1 MFDFDPK
8 SDARN
13 VGPEILFPSG
23 IRFQLVE
30 TADSS
35 LTAQLIYSTS
45 ATSETMH
52 SLRGAFLETVY
63 IYGTAYDTAVRLLDQ
78 AAVHAATPPL
88 TRHPRV
94 FSLGLGLGYVELLS
108 SALSIRHNREL
119 RGASFEAV
127 PELNSSFLHWLEV
140 DDAGAES
147 IAISGLDSGI
157 VSGVVPAHVYDDIL
171 SRTAKETGV
180 DATSIKSR
188 LRDAIQ
194 SRAWLIEGPLTA
206 ALVNDGDK
214 ASAAPAASPATT
226 SADSDSPLATPFH
239 CIAFD
244 AFSSKSTPELWTR
257 EFLESFLAKACAPVC
272 ALSTYACTGHLKRA
286 LQAAGFALNI
296 REGYASKR
304 DSTLATR
311 SIT

>member
-30 TADSS
+30 TADQS
-35 LTAQLIYSTS
+35 LTARLIYTASGTTSTS
-45 ATSETMH
+45 EPANTSETMH

-63 IYGTAYDTAVRLLDQ
+63 IYGKAYDTAIELLDQ
-78 AAVHAATPPL
+78 SINSSVEAN
-88 TRHPRV
+88 RDPRV

-108 SALSIRHNREL
+108 SALSIRHGRKL
-119 RGASFEAV
+119 CGASFEAV
-127 PELNSSFLHWLEV
+127 NELNSSFLHWLGLN
-140 DDAGAES
+140 GAAS
-147 IAISGLDSGI
+147 
-157 VSGVVPAHVYDDIL
+157 VPTHVYDGIL
-171 SRTAKETGV
+171 ERTSIETGV
-180 DATSIKSR
+180 DAARIKLEIR
-188 LRDAIQ
+188 EAIQ
-194 SRAWLIEGPLTA
+194 AGSWIIEGPLTA
-206 ALVNDGDK
+206 QLDS
-214 ASAAPAASPATT
+214 ASL
-226 SADSDSPLATPFH
+226 DSPFH

-244 AFSSKSTPELWTR
+244 AFSGKSTPELWTR
-257 EFLESFLAKACAPVC
+257 EFLDAFLAKACAPIC

-286 LQAAGFALNI
+286 LVASGFELTI

-311 SIT
+311 R

>member
-30 TADSS
+30 TADES
-35 LTAQLIYSTS
+35 LTARLIYASGTVSGTVSGTAS
-45 ATSETMH
+45 ASEPANTSETMH

-78 AAVHAATPPL
+78 AVLNPVSESAPL
-88 TRHPRV
+88 TTRHPRV

-108 SALSIRHNREL
+108 SALSIRHDREL
-119 RGASFEAV
+119 HGASFEAV
-127 PELNSSFLHWLEV
+127 PELNSSFLSWL
-140 DDAGAES
+140 
-147 IAISGLDSGI
+147 GLHGIDSNPSTGT
-157 VSGVVPAHVYDDIL
+157 GLVPTHVYDDIL
-171 SRTAKETGV
+171 SRTSKETGV
-180 DATSIKSR
+180 SDALIKSR
-188 LRDAIQ
+188 LKEAIQ
-194 SRAWLIEGPLTA
+194 SQSWLIEGPLTSE
-206 ALVNDGDK
+206 L
-214 ASAAPAASPATT
+214 AST
-226 SADSDSPLATPFH
+226 SLETPFH

-244 AFSSKSTPELWTR
+244 AFSGKSTPELWTR
-257 EFLESFLAKACAPVC
+257 EFLDSFLAKACAPVC

-286 LQAAGFALNI
+286 LQAAGFTLNI

-311 SIT
+311 P

>member
-30 TADSS
+30 TADQS
-35 LTAQLIYSTS
+35 LTARLIYTASTASGTTSTS
-45 ATSETMH
+45 EPANTSETMH

-63 IYGTAYDTAVRLLDQ
+63 IYGKAYDTAVELLDQ
-78 AAVHAATPPL
+78 AALNPVTGAPPL
-88 TRHPRV
+88 TTRHPRV

-108 SALSIRHNREL
+108 SALSIRHDREL
-119 RGASFEAV
+119 HGASFEAV
-127 PELNSSFLHWLEV
+127 PELNSSFLNWLGLHSV
-140 DDAGAES
+140 DS
-147 IAISGLDSGI
+147 NPSTNTGL
-157 VSGVVPAHVYDDIL
+157 VPAHVYDDIL
-171 SRTAKETGV
+171 NRTSKETGV
-180 DATSIKSR
+180 PDALIKSR
-188 LRDAIQ
+188 LKEAIKSQ
-194 SRAWLIEGPLTA
+194 SWSIEGPLTA
-206 ALVNDGDK
+206 ELSV
-214 ASAAPAASPATT
+214 SS
-226 SADSDSPLATPFH
+226 LETPFH

-257 EFLESFLAKACAPVC
+257 EFLDSFLAKACAPVC
-272 ALSTYACTGHLKRA
+272 VLSTYACTGHLKRA
-286 LQAAGFALNI
+286 LQSANFTLNI

-311 SIT
+311 S

>member
-8 SDARN
+8 NDARN

-35 LTAQLIYSTS
+35 LTARLIYPSADPAET

-63 IYGTAYDTAVRLLDQ
+63 IYGTAYDTATQLLNQ
-78 AAVHAATPPL
+78 AAATTTADSTQPT

-108 SALSIRHNREL
+108 SALSIRHDREL
-119 RGASFEAV
+119 HGASFEAV
-127 PELNSSFLHWLEV
+127 PELNSSFLQWLTL
-140 DDAGAES
+140 DGSAQDAT
-147 IAISGLDSGI
+147 GL
-157 VSGVVPAHVYDDIL
+157 VPHHVYDDIL
-171 SRTAKETGV
+171 TRTAKETGV
-180 DATSIKSR
+180 EPHAIRAR
-188 LRDAIQ
+188 LRDAVQ
-194 SRAWLIEGPLTA
+194 SGAWLIEGPLTMQMVAEDDSA
-206 ALVNDGDK
+206 ALAK
-214 ASAAPAASPATT
+214 
-226 SADSDSPLATPFH
+226 PFH

-257 EFLESFLAKACAPVC
+257 EFLDRFLEKACAKVC
-272 ALSTYACTGHLKRA
+272 VLSTYACTGHLKRA
-286 LQAAGFALNI
+286 LQAASFTLNI

-311 SIT
+311 TQ

>member
-30 TADSS
+30 TADES
-35 LTAQLIYSTS
+35 LTARLIYASGTVSGTVSGTAS
-45 ATSETMH
+45 ASEPANTSETMH

-78 AAVHAATPPL
+78 AVLNPVSESAPL
-88 TRHPRV
+88 TTRHPRV

-108 SALSIRHNREL
+108 SALSIRHDREL
-119 RGASFEAV
+119 HGASFEAV
-127 PELNSSFLHWLEV
+127 PELNSSFLHWL
-140 DDAGAES
+140 
-147 IAISGLDSGI
+147 GLDGTGS
-157 VSGVVPAHVYDDIL
+157 VPAHVYDDIL
-171 SRTAKETGV
+171 HRTAKETGV
-180 DATSIKSR
+180 SDALIKSR
-188 LRDAIQ
+188 LKEAIQ
-194 SRAWLIEGPLTA
+194 SHAWLIEGPLTSE
-206 ALVNDGDK
+206 L
-214 ASAAPAASPATT
+214 AST
-226 SADSDSPLATPFH
+226 SLETPFH

-244 AFSSKSTPELWTR
+244 AFSGKSTPELWTR
-257 EFLESFLAKACAPVC
+257 EFLDSFLDKACAPVC

-286 LQAAGFALNI
+286 LQAAGFTLNI

-311 SIT
+311 S